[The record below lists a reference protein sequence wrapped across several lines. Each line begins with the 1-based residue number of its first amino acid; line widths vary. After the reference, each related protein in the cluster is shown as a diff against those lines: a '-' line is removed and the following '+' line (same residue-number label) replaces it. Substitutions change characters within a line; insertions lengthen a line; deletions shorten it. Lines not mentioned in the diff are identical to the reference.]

1 MIGFRDLVVQYPRAK
16 RRAVDGIS
24 FDANRGEI
32 TAVVGPNG
40 SGKSTLVRTLVGR
53 IKPLSGTV
61 LIDDRPIAEM
71 ARVGVA
77 RLVAVVAQ
85 SEETA
90 FPVTVAEYIA
100 LGRFPH
106 IGAWH
111 RVGEADRR
119 AMEQATAL
127 ANVGEFLARPM
138 DALSGGER
146 QRVRLARALAQG
158 GQGLVLDEPTAF
170 LDIGH
175 EMTVFELL
183 VRLAREGQAVLLV
196 SHNLNLVARFAERIV
211 LIDNGR
217 VVASGPPATVME
229 PNTLAR
235 VYGWPMAVTSDPTTG
250 TPTLIPLR
258 SSPPANS
265 N

>member
-1 MIGFRDLVVQYPRAK
+1 MIAYRDLVVRYPRAQ
-16 RRAVDGIS
+16 RHAEDGIS
-24 FDANRGEI
+24 FQAARGEI

-53 IKPLSGTV
+53 VKPLSGDV
-61 LIDDRPIAEM
+61 RIDDHP
-71 ARVGVA
+71 VA
-77 RLVAVVAQ
+77 RTDRKSVARTVAVVAQ
-85 SEETA
+85 SEESA
-90 FPVTVAEYIA
+90 FPTTVAEYIA

-111 RVGEADRR
+111 RIGEADRR
-119 AMEQATAL
+119 AMERATEL
-127 ANVGEFLARPM
+127 ADVGELLSRPM

-158 GQGLVLDEPTAF
+158 GEGLVLDEPTAF

-183 VRLAREGQAVLLV
+183 VSLAREGQAVLLV
-196 SHNLNLVARFAERIV
+196 SHNLNLVARFAQRIV
-211 LIDNGR
+211 LLDGGK
-217 VVASGPPATVME
+217 VVADGAPTAVMQ
-229 PNTLAR
+229 PVTLER
-235 VYGWPMAVTSDPTTG
+235 VYGWPIAVTTDPTTG

-258 SSPPANS
+258 KSF
-265 N
+265 

>member
-1 MIGFRDLVVQYPRAK
+1 VIAFREVVVQYPRAK
-16 RRAVDGIS
+16 RRAVDGVS
-24 FDANRGEI
+24 FEAKRGEI

-53 IKPLSGTV
+53 VKPAAGDV
-61 LIDDRPIAEM
+61 LVDGVSIAAMDRRGL
-71 ARVGVA
+71 ARA
-77 RLVAVVAQ
+77 VAVVAQ
-85 SEETA
+85 NEETA

-111 RVGEADRR
+111 RIGEADRR
-119 AMEQATAL
+119 AMERATAL
-127 ANVGEFLARPM
+127 ANVGEFLGRPM

-158 GQGLVLDEPTAF
+158 GEGLVLDEPTAF

-183 VRLAREGQAVLLV
+183 VALAREGQAVLLV
-196 SHNLNLVARFAERIV
+196 SHNLNLVARFAQRIV
-211 LIDNGR
+211 LLDAGR
-217 VVASGPPATVME
+217 VVASGSPSEVIQPATLE
-229 PNTLAR
+229 R
-235 VYGWPMAVTSDPTTG
+235 VYGWPMAVATDPTTG

-258 SSPPANS
+258 SSPPAP
-265 N
+265 